1 MYDPDLSHL
10 INPLSD
16 PLPTA
21 LLNHSLLADHLES
34 LTGEYTPEV
43 FEEGFQFLM
52 WSKSKQIVETHV
64 HAQVTKAVQ
73 RGTDEKTAFEEE
85 LLGAFKK
92 RFQHSLPMHALNLIF
107 VEALAVQSIING
119 APEEGTDHNTQME

>member
-52 WSKSKQIVETHV
+52 
-64 HAQVTKAVQ
+64 
-73 RGTDEKTAFEEE
+73 
-85 LLGAFKK
+85 
-92 RFQHSLPMHALNLIF
+92 
-107 VEALAVQSIING
+107 
-119 APEEGTDHNTQME
+119 